1 MNELDEN
8 NPLILQCKARVQQ
21 FFIDFD
27 NSPFEEKIKLIIEFI
42 ESNFD
47 AVENAKRILG
57 EHTEE
62 FRFYSDSIFMMP
74 AAKFTELLE
83 LCKSNS
89 QKRNKIF
96 EPVSDQSYG
105 ATMWDQ
111 YTYIMVRNYPSG
123 PVKGW
128 PFNQDARISW
138 TMPLLEFGN
147 LKTQKSTPKAEGCYI
162 ATMAYGDY
170 DHPQVLT
177 LRYFRDDYLSK
188 TLLGRSFIKFY
199 YFISPKMV
207 KVFQNNKGLNHFI
220 RKSLD
225 VFIKIISK

>member
-27 NSPFEEKIKLIIEFI
+27 NSPFEEKIKIIIEFI

-57 EHTEE
+57 ENTEE

-83 LCKSNS
+83 LCKSDS

-147 LKTQKSTPKAEGCYI
+147 LKTQKSTPKTEGCYI

-170 DHPQVLT
+170 NHPQVLK

-207 KVFQNNKGLNHFI
+207 QVFQNKKGLNHFI

>member
-27 NSPFEEKIKLIIEFI
+27 NSPFEEKIKIIIEFI

-83 LCKSNS
+83 LCKSDS

-147 LKTQKSTPKAEGCYI
+147 LKTQKSTPKTEGCYI

-170 DHPQVLT
+170 DHPQVLR
-177 LRYFRDDYLSK
+177 LRYFRDHFLSK

-207 KVFQNNKGLNHFI
+207 QVFQNKKGLNRFI

>member
-27 NSPFEEKIKLIIEFI
+27 NSPFEEKIKIIIEFI

-83 LCKSNS
+83 LCKSDS

-123 PVKGW
+123 PVIGW

-147 LKTQKSTPKAEGCYI
+147 LKTQKSTPKTEGCYI
-162 ATMAYGDY
+162 ATMVYGDY
-170 DHPQVLT
+170 DHPQVLK
-177 LRYFRDDYLSK
+177 LRYFRDYYLSK

-207 KVFQNNKGLNHFI
+207 QVFQNKKGLNHFI

>member
-1 MNELDEN
+1 MSELDEN
-8 NPLILQCKARVQQ
+8 NPLVLQCKARVQQ
-21 FFIDFD
+21 FFIDFE
-27 NSPFEEKIKLIIEFI
+27 NAPFEEKIKIIIEFV

-57 EHTEE
+57 ENTEE

-83 LCKSNS
+83 LCKLDS

-138 TMPLLEFGN
+138 TMPLLEFGS
-147 LKTQKSTPKAEGCYI
+147 LKSQKSTPKSEGCYI

-170 DHPQVLT
+170 DHPQVLK
-177 LRYFRDDYLSK
+177 LRDFRDDYLSK
-188 TLLGRSFIKFY
+188 TLLGLSFIKFY
-199 YFISPKMV
+199 YFISPKLV
-207 KVFQNNKGLNHFI
+207 QVFQNKKGLNHFI